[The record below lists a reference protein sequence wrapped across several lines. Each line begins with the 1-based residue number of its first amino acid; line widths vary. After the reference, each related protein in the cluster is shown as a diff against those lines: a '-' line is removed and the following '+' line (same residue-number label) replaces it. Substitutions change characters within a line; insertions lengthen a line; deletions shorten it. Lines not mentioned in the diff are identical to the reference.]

1 MAFVMSWSAAAGLML
16 VIIAAR
22 SLSWPYACHQ
32 VPEPGTALGRELVSG
47 VAEIAE
53 VQTRLVEVAP
63 P

>member
-1 MAFVMSWSAAAGLML
+1 ML

-53 VQTRLVEVAP
+53 VQTRLVEAAP